1 MQLYSSLR
9 CRTRVSTIPEFVIL
23 SLVTGILLLNA
34 TGNSL
39 LYAQESS
46 PSTQA
51 SPPQRSESQ
60 TQETSTQE
68 QQPQEQP
75 APASG
80 YDKAIFQKPIPAD
93 QLTFL
98 NRFEGQTANDLIRD
112 KQFRKLMHNVIPNC
126 MFHYGHDM
134 PLTEAIET
142 VLKGSSLPVHIRDG
156 RYLIL
161 SGNMG
166 PYLVGRGFIWIDL
179 QDGIVLGGF
188 YFHPTNGEPTPAV
201 NVFSNQ
207 VSEEFIALSQLPPA
221 FAEDMSRWSANS
233 RVPTVTTRYFI
244 NGANRKVLLEH
255 DEDYCATVNGVA
267 MHSASDCQQ
276 MNADAA
282 DIDMDAASYLEQTNH
297 ATNATAWMITGQD
310 QIAWLRVRDN
320 TCRIGV
326 DPLLCR
332 IRITRERV
340 HVIIGRRPVGRPGV
354 RVTRK

>member
-1 MQLYSSLR
+1 MLGLVLYL
-9 CRTRVSTIPEFVIL
+9 P
-23 SLVTGILLLNA
+23 
-34 TGNSL
+34 
-39 LYAQESS
+39 AQSQE
-46 PSTQA
+46 QK
-51 SPPQRSESQ
+51 PQTPQS
-60 TQETSTQE
+60 QE
-68 QQPQEQP
+68 QQAQPGQSQEAQPQETQSQETQSQ
-75 APASG
+75 ATQSQEQQVQASS
-80 YDKAIFQKPIPAD
+80 YDKAIFQNPIPAD
-93 QLTFL
+93 QLGFL
-98 NRFEGQTANDLIRD
+98 NKFDGAPADKLLRD
-112 KQFRKLMHNVIPNC
+112 KEFRKLMHNVIPNC
-126 MFHYGHDM
+126 MFHYGRDM
-134 PLTEAIET
+134 PLSEAIET

-156 RYLIL
+156 RYLMV

-166 PYLVGRGFIWIDL
+166 PYLSGRGFIWIDL

-207 VSEEFIALSQLPPA
+207 VNDEFLALGQLPPA
-221 FAEDMSRWSANS
+221 FAEDMTQWSADS
-233 RVPTVTTRYFI
+233 RVPMVTTRYFI
-244 NGANRKVLLEH
+244 NGAKKKVLLEH

-267 MHSASDCQQ
+267 VHSASDCQQ

-282 DIDMDAASYLEQTNH
+282 DIDMDAASYLEQTH
-297 ATNATAWMITGQD
+297 HVTNATAWMITGQD

-340 HVIIGRRPVGRPGV
+340 HVIIGRRPIGRPGV